1 MASKQGAS
9 SGEKIID
16 VKRVVREEK
25 PVQRINFYAALGIAI
40 LTVLLLAGFSF
51 FVLVTSGGLSYEF
64 QQMTSQ
70 SGMLAALALFFTLPV
85 LIANKYGWRTVVTTI
100 LVQSLLIFFVTVI
113 LSLVVS
119 NGDQPDPYGYD
130 DTVLRGDIEF

>member
-40 LTVLLLAGFSF
+40 LTMIILTGLIVLLML
-51 FVLVTSGGLSYEF
+51 TSGSLDYQY
-64 QQMTSQ
+64 QQPVGM
-70 SGMLAALALFFTLPV
+70 SGFIAGMAIFLALPV
-85 LIANKYGWRTVVTTI
+85 LLASKYGWRTIVATVLT
-100 LVQSLLIFFVTVI
+100 QSLLTFF
-113 LSLVVS
+113 
-119 NGDQPDPYGYD
+119 
-130 DTVLRGDIEF
+130 